1 MQTWMTLEDACQRL
15 GVSRHTMAKW
25 RARGVAPKFKKLPNG
40 SLRIREADL
49 TDWER
54 QLPEAA

>member
-1 MQTWMTLEDACQRL
+1 MQTWITLEDACQRL

-25 RARGVAPKFKKLPNG
+25 RARGVGPTFKKLPNG
-40 SLRIREADL
+40 SLRIRQSDL
-49 TDWER
+49 DAWEQ